1 MRKRFSA
8 ARLGLLADLLKATGD
23 PDPHAI
29 EAARAVGGLLVI
41 PDFGEDRPEGLKDFN
56 DLAVLRGLE
65 VVAECIRRQI
75 DAGER
80 GPEEEEPRPGNGAAE
95 GPLGPEDAPGRD
107 SQDKDGPRD
116 QAGKARADSG
126 IVALEIS
133 ELLTRRFPPKES
145 LLSPWVR
152 LQDLVMIYSKRGVGK
167 THLCL
172 ALAYAIASG
181 GQFLKW
187 AAPEPRRVLYID
199 GRDARCCDSGAARGA
214 RGR

>member
-1 MRKRFSA
+1 M
-8 ARLGLLADLLKATGD
+8 
-23 PDPHAI
+23 
-29 EAARAVGGLLVI
+29 LVL
-41 PDFGEDRPEGLKDFN
+41 PDFGPNPPDGLADFN
-56 DLAVLRGLE
+56 DMHQHQGREA
-65 VVAECIRRQI
+65 VAECIAAQVAAHAQD
-75 DAGER
+75 DAPR
-80 GPEEEEPRPGNGAAE
+80 G
-95 GPLGPEDAPGRD
+95 GPDAAPGRD
-107 SQDKDGPRD
+107 SQDKEGPRGAGTD

-133 ELLTRRFPPKES
+133 ELLTRKFPAKES
-145 LLSPWVR
+145 LLSPWIR

-199 GRDARCCDSGAARGA
+199 GEMPGVAIQERLAALVDANELEPPEGFFWIVTPDVQHFSLPDLATVEGQAAFSRCSGMPR
-214 RGR
+214 